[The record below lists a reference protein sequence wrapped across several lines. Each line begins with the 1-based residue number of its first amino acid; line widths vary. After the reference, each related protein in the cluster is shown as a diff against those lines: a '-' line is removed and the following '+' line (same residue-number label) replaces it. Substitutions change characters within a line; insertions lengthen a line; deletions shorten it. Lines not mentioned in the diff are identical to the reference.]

1 MKNQTKNKSKISIT
15 TLGCKVNQVE
25 SEAIS
30 AELQKHGYQ
39 NAVSGEKSNLCIINT
54 CTVTQ
59 KAAMQSR
66 QAIRRAIRENPE
78 AIILATGCYAQ
89 SEPLELKKIKGL
101 QYIIGNANKQDIS
114 QIISSSDQ
122 SVMSQPVITH
132 QDIGKEQYLKKMSA
146 PAIGNRT
153 RPFVKIQDGCDNF
166 CTYCVVPYT
175 RGPSRSLPPD
185 DVMDEISL
193 ISRHKSKEIVLTGI
207 HLGRYGVDLHPPTSL
222 LHLLSR
228 ICDSNMIHRI
238 RLSSIEPNE
247 LTDDLLNYIA
257 ASKHVCHHF
266 HIPLQSGDKTILKK
280 MNRPY
285 DPELFKKLVG
295 HIHRI
300 LPDAAI
306 GVDVM
311 IGFPGETDD
320 AFNNTYELI
329 KSLPISYLHVFPFS
343 PRPGTPAEKY
353 KNQIDHHTIKI
364 RRNKMMQLG
373 HDKKTVFYNKMI
385 EKTIEVLLE
394 DKRDTATGYLTGVS
408 SNYVRVLIDADN
420 NLKNKLIIC
429 RIKNIISPNSVL
441 GEPVS

>member
-1 MKNQTKNKSKISIT
+1 MKNQTKNQSKISIT

-25 SEAIS
+25 SEAIF

-39 NAVSGEKSNLCIINT
+39 NAVKGEKSNFCIINT

-66 QAIRRAIRENPE
+66 QAIRRAIRDNPE

-101 QYIIGNANKQDIS
+101 QYIIGNTHKQDIS
-114 QIISSSDQ
+114 QIISSSGQ

-132 QDIGKEQYLKKMSA
+132 QDIGKEQYLKKMPA
-146 PAIGNRT
+146 PAIGKRT

-207 HLGRYGVDLHPPTSL
+207 HLGRYGVDLHPQISL

-228 ICDSNMIHRI
+228 ICESNLIRRI

-247 LTDDLLNYIA
+247 LTNKLLNFIA

-266 HIPLQSGDKTILKK
+266 HIPLQSGDKTILNK

-285 DPELFKKLVG
+285 GPELFKKLVD
-295 HIHRI
+295 RI
-300 LPDAAI
+300 YLLLPDAAI
-306 GVDVM
+306 GADVM

-320 AFNNTYELI
+320 AFNNSYELI
-329 KSLPISYLHVFPFS
+329 KSLPITYLHVFPFS
-343 PRPGTPAEKY
+343 PRPGTPAEKF
-353 KNQIDHHTIKI
+353 KDQIDHHTIKI
-364 RRNKMMQLG
+364 RRNKMMKLG
-373 HDKKTVFYNKMI
+373 HDKKTDFYNKMI
-385 EKTIEVLLE
+385 EKTIEVLIE
-394 DKRDTATGYLTGVS
+394 DKRDIATGYLTGVS
-408 SNYVRVLIDADN
+408 SNYVRVLIDGDDD
-420 NLKNKLIIC
+420 LKNKLVIC
-429 RIKNIISPNSVL
+429 RIRHILSPNSVM